1 MEKYTGLVKEGKKM
15 GALRE
20 HKGKVFASA
29 LIAII
34 GVGLGVIPYFSVANI
49 INNIV
54 KGKVEIATY
63 IPYILAV
70 LVGLLGSVL
79 FHEFSTIIS
88 HNLAYRVIE
97 EKRKKLVDKL
107 SKISM
112 GEVEKRSSGQWSQF
126 MVETLDKME
135 QPIAHV
141 IPEVIANLL
150 IPIVLVIIIFIMD
163 WRIGIAN
170 LLTIPF
176 GLLFLMLMMRGYEE
190 KSKRYQE
197 ASKAM
202 NTTMVEYVNGIKVIK
217 AFNKS
222 ASSFGKFK
230 ETVNENK
237 KAMLDWYLSICF
249 SMTGAMETIP
259 ATMVF
264 VLPTS
269 LYLFMQRSVE
279 MSSLTMCILLSYASY
294 KPLIKA
300 MSHLETIANIKMVMK
315 EINKVMEIP
324 DLERGKQLKHIKSH
338 DVEFQNVSFAYDE
351 SKNVLNNISFKAN
364 EKELTAIVG
373 NSGGGKSTIAKLI
386 AGFWNIEK
394 GKILIGD
401 VDLNDM
407 PLKQNMDLITYV
419 SQENFLFN
427 KTILENLR
435 IAKEDASMD
444 EIKEACVKASC
455 HDFIMNLPNG
465 YETIVG
471 EGGASLSGGE
481 RQRIVIARSF
491 LKNSSIV
498 LLDEATAYSDP
509 DNEAII
515 QKSIDALIKDKTVI
529 MIAHRL
535 STIVNAN
542 KIIVVDNGNIV
553 EQGSHEKLLELNGR
567 YREMWDVYT
576 ESKEIEVI

>member
-1 MEKYTGLVKEGKKM
+1 MEVLK
-15 GALRE
+15 E
-20 HKGKVFASA
+20 HKGKVFTSA

-34 GVGLGVIPYFSVANI
+34 GVGLGVVPYFSVANI

-54 KGKVEIATY
+54 EGKVEIGAY

-79 FHEFSTIIS
+79 FHELSTIIS

-97 EKRKKLVDKL
+97 GKRKKLVDKL

-112 GEVEKRSSGQWSQF
+112 GEIEKRSSGQWSQF

-150 IPIVLVIIIFIMD
+150 IPIVLVVIIFIMD
-163 WRIGIAN
+163 WRIGVAN
-170 LLTIPF
+170 LLTIPL
-176 GLLFLMLMMRGYEE
+176 GLLFFMMMMRGYEE

-237 KAMLDWYLSICF
+237 KAMLDWYLSVCF

-259 ATMVF
+259 ATMIF

-269 LYLFMQRSVE
+269 LYLFMQGSVE
-279 MSSLTMCILLSYASY
+279 MSLLIMCILLSYALY

-300 MSHLETIANIKMVMK
+300 MSHLETMANIKIVMK

-324 DLERGKQLKHIKSH
+324 DLERGKQLKHIKSY

-373 NSGGGKSTIAKLI
+373 DSGGGKSTIAKLI
-386 AGFWNIEK
+386 AGFWNIDK

-407 PLKQNMDLITYV
+407 PLKQNMELITYV

-435 IAKEDASMD
+435 VAKEDASMD

-465 YETIVG
+465 YETVVG
-471 EGGASLSGGE
+471 EGGSSLSGGE

-491 LKNSSIV
+491 LKNSPIV
-498 LLDEATAYSDP
+498 LLDEATAYSDS

-515 QKSIDALIKDKTVI
+515 QESIDALIKDKTVI

-535 STIVNAN
+535 STIVKAN

-553 EQGSHEKLLELNGR
+553 EEGSHEKLLELNGR

-576 ESKEIEVI
+576 EAKEIEVI

>member
-1 MEKYTGLVKEGKKM
+1 MEVLK
-15 GALRE
+15 E
-20 HKGKVFASA
+20 HKGKVFTSA

-34 GVGLGVIPYFSVANI
+34 GVGLDVVPYFSVANI

-54 KGKVEIATY
+54 EGKVEIGAY

-70 LVGLLGSVL
+70 LGGLLGSIL
-79 FHEFSTIIS
+79 FHELSTIIS

-97 EKRKKLVDKL
+97 GKRKKLVDKL

-112 GEVEKRSSGQWSQF
+112 GEIEKRSSGQWSQF

-150 IPIVLVIIIFIMD
+150 IPIVLVVIIFIMD
-163 WRIGIAN
+163 WRIGVAN
-170 LLTIPF
+170 LLTIPL
-176 GLLFLMLMMRGYEE
+176 GLLFFMMMMRGYEE

-237 KAMLDWYLSICF
+237 KAMLDWYLSVCF

-259 ATMVF
+259 ATMIF

-269 LYLFMQRSVE
+269 LYLFMQGSVE
-279 MSSLTMCILLSYASY
+279 MSLLIMCILLSYASY

-300 MSHLETIANIKMVMK
+300 MSYLETMANIKIVMK

-324 DLERGKQLKHIKSH
+324 DLERGKQLKHIKSY

-373 NSGGGKSTIAKLI
+373 DSGGGKSTIAKLI
-386 AGFWNIEK
+386 AGFWNIDK

-407 PLKQNMDLITYV
+407 PLKQNMELITYV

-435 IAKEDASMD
+435 VAKEDASMD

-465 YETIVG
+465 YETVVG
-471 EGGASLSGGE
+471 EGGSSLSGGE
-481 RQRIVIARSF
+481 RQRIIIARSF
-491 LKNSSIV
+491 LKNSPIV

-515 QKSIDALIKDKTVI
+515 QESIDALIKDKTVI

-535 STIVNAN
+535 STIVKAN

-553 EQGSHEKLLELNGR
+553 EEGYHEKLLELNGR

-576 ESKEIEVI
+576 EAKEIEVI

>member
-1 MEKYTGLVKEGKKM
+1 MEVLK
-15 GALRE
+15 E
-20 HKGKVFASA
+20 HKGKVFTSA

-34 GVGLGVIPYFSVANI
+34 GVGLDVVPYFSVANI

-54 KGKVEIATY
+54 EGKVEIGAY

-70 LVGLLGSVL
+70 LVGLLGSIL
-79 FHEFSTIIS
+79 FHELSTIIS

-97 EKRKKLVDKL
+97 GKRKKLVDKL

-112 GEVEKRSSGQWSQF
+112 GEIEKRSSGQWSQF

-150 IPIVLVIIIFIMD
+150 IPIVLVVIIFIMD
-163 WRIGIAN
+163 WRIGVAN
-170 LLTIPF
+170 LLTIPL
-176 GLLFLMLMMRGYEE
+176 GLLFFFMMMRGYEE

-237 KAMLDWYLSICF
+237 KAMLDWYLSVCF

-259 ATMVF
+259 ATMIF

-269 LYLFMQRSVE
+269 LYLFMQGSVE
-279 MSSLTMCILLSYASY
+279 MSLLIMCILLSYASY

-300 MSHLETIANIKMVMK
+300 MSHLETMANIKIVMK

-324 DLERGKQLKHIKSH
+324 DLERGKQLKHIKSY

-373 NSGGGKSTIAKLI
+373 DSGGGKSTIAKLI
-386 AGFWNIEK
+386 AGFWNIDK

-407 PLKQNMDLITYV
+407 PLKQNMELITYV

-435 IAKEDASMD
+435 VAKEDASMD

-465 YETIVG
+465 YETVVG
-471 EGGASLSGGE
+471 EGGSSLSGGE

-491 LKNSSIV
+491 LKNSPIV

-515 QKSIDALIKDKTVI
+515 QESIDALIKDKTVI

-535 STIVNAN
+535 STIVKAN

-553 EQGSHEKLLELNGR
+553 EEGSHEKLLELNGR

-576 ESKEIEVI
+576 EAKEIEVI

>member
-1 MEKYTGLVKEGKKM
+1 MEVLK
-15 GALRE
+15 E

-54 KGKVEIATY
+54 EGKVEIATY

-97 EKRKKLVDKL
+97 GKRKKLVDKL

-112 GEVEKRSSGQWSQF
+112 GEIEKRSSGQWSQF

-150 IPIVLVIIIFIMD
+150 IPIVLVVIIFIMD
-163 WRIGIAN
+163 WRIGVAN
-170 LLTIPF
+170 LLTIPL
-176 GLLFLMLMMRGYEE
+176 GLLFFMMMMRGYEE

-202 NTTMVEYVNGIKVIK
+202 NTIMVEYVNGIKVIK

-237 KAMLDWYLSICF
+237 KSMLDWYLSVCF

-259 ATMVF
+259 ATMIF

-269 LYLFMQRSVE
+269 LYLFMQGSVE
-279 MSSLTMCILLSYASY
+279 MSSLIMCILLSYASY

-300 MSHLETIANIKMVMK
+300 MSHLETMANVKMVMK

-324 DLERGKQLKHIKSH
+324 DLERGKQLKHIKSY
-338 DVEFQNVSFAYDE
+338 DVEFQNVSFAYDD

-386 AGFWNIEK
+386 AGFWNIDK
-394 GKILIGD
+394 GKIFIGD

-407 PLKQNMDLITYV
+407 PLKQNMELITYV

-435 IAKEDASMD
+435 VAKEDANMD

-455 HDFIMNLPNG
+455 HDFITNLPNG
-465 YETIVG
+465 YETVVG
-471 EGGASLSGGE
+471 EGGSSLSGGE

-491 LKNSSIV
+491 LKNSPIV

-515 QKSIDALIKDKTVI
+515 QESIDALIKDKTVI

-553 EQGSHEKLLELNGR
+553 EEGSHEKLLELNGR

-576 ESKEIEVI
+576 EAKEIEVI

>member
-1 MEKYTGLVKEGKKM
+1 MEVLK
-15 GALRE
+15 E

-34 GVGLGVIPYFSVANI
+34 GVGLGVVPYFSVANI

-54 KGKVEIATY
+54 EGKVEIGAY

-70 LVGLLGSVL
+70 LVGLLGSIL

-97 EKRKKLVDKL
+97 GKRKKLVDKL

-112 GEVEKRSSGQWSQF
+112 GEIEKRSSGQWSQF

-150 IPIVLVIIIFIMD
+150 IPIVLVVIIFIMD
-163 WRIGIAN
+163 WRIGVAN
-170 LLTIPF
+170 LLTIPL
-176 GLLFLMLMMRGYEE
+176 GLLFFMMMMRGYEE

-237 KAMLDWYLSICF
+237 KSMLDWYLSVCF

-259 ATMVF
+259 ATMIF

-269 LYLFMQRSVE
+269 LYLFMQGSVE
-279 MSSLTMCILLSYASY
+279 MSLLIMCILLSYASY

-300 MSHLETIANIKMVMK
+300 MSHLETMANIKIVMK

-324 DLERGKQLKHIKSH
+324 DLERGKQLKHIKSY
-338 DVEFQNVSFAYDE
+338 DVEFQNVSFAYDD

-386 AGFWNIEK
+386 AGFWNIDK

-407 PLKQNMDLITYV
+407 PLKQNMELITYV

-435 IAKEDASMD
+435 VAKEDASMD

-465 YETIVG
+465 YETVVG
-471 EGGASLSGGE
+471 EGGSSLSGGE

-491 LKNSSIV
+491 LKNSPIV

-515 QKSIDALIKDKTVI
+515 QESIDALIKDKTVI

-553 EQGSHEKLLELNGR
+553 EEGSHEKLLELNGR

-576 ESKEIEVI
+576 EAKEIEVI

>member
-1 MEKYTGLVKEGKKM
+1 MEVLK
-15 GALRE
+15 E
-20 HKGKVFASA
+20 HKGKVFTSA

-34 GVGLGVIPYFSVANI
+34 GVGLDVVPYFSVANI

-54 KGKVEIATY
+54 EGKVEIGAY

-79 FHEFSTIIS
+79 FHELSTIIS

-97 EKRKKLVDKL
+97 GKRKKLVDKL

-112 GEVEKRSSGQWSQF
+112 GEIEKRSSGQWSQF

-150 IPIVLVIIIFIMD
+150 IPIVLVVIIFIMD
-163 WRIGIAN
+163 WRIGVAN
-170 LLTIPF
+170 LLTIPL
-176 GLLFLMLMMRGYEE
+176 GLLFFMMMMRGYEE

-237 KAMLDWYLSICF
+237 KAMLDWYLSVCF
-249 SMTGAMETIP
+249 SMIGAMETIP
-259 ATMVF
+259 ATMIF

-269 LYLFMQRSVE
+269 LYLFMQGSVE
-279 MSSLTMCILLSYASY
+279 MSLLIMCILLSYASY

-300 MSHLETIANIKMVMK
+300 MSHLETMANIKIVMK

-324 DLERGKQLKHIKSH
+324 DLERGKQLKHIKSY

-373 NSGGGKSTIAKLI
+373 DSGGGKSTIAKLI
-386 AGFWNIEK
+386 AGFWNIDK

-407 PLKQNMDLITYV
+407 PLKQNMELITYV

-435 IAKEDASMD
+435 VAKEDASMD
-444 EIKEACVKASC
+444 EIKEVCVKASC

-465 YETIVG
+465 YETVVG
-471 EGGASLSGGE
+471 EGGSSLSGGE

-491 LKNSSIV
+491 LKNSPIV

-515 QKSIDALIKDKTVI
+515 QESIDALIKDKTVI

-535 STIVNAN
+535 STIVKAN

-553 EQGSHEKLLELNGR
+553 EEGSHEKLLELNGR

-576 ESKEIEVI
+576 EAKEIEVI

>member
-1 MEKYTGLVKEGKKM
+1 MEVLK
-15 GALRE
+15 E

-54 KGKVEIATY
+54 EGKVEIGAY

-79 FHEFSTIIS
+79 FHELSTIIS

-97 EKRKKLVDKL
+97 GKRKKLVDKL

-112 GEVEKRSSGQWSQF
+112 GEIEKRSSGQWSQF

-150 IPIVLVIIIFIMD
+150 IPIVLVVIIFIMD
-163 WRIGIAN
+163 WRIGVAN
-170 LLTIPF
+170 LLTIPL
-176 GLLFLMLMMRGYEE
+176 GLLFFMMMMRGYEE

-237 KAMLDWYLSICF
+237 KSMLDWYLSVCF

-259 ATMVF
+259 ATMIF

-269 LYLFMQRSVE
+269 LYLFMQGSVE
-279 MSSLTMCILLSYASY
+279 MSSLIMCILLSYASY

-300 MSHLETIANIKMVMK
+300 MSHLETMANVKMVMK

-324 DLERGKQLKHIKSH
+324 DLERGKQLKHIKSY
-338 DVEFQNVSFAYDE
+338 DVEFQNVSFAYDD

-386 AGFWNIEK
+386 AGFWNIDK
-394 GKILIGD
+394 GKIFIGD

-407 PLKQNMDLITYV
+407 PLKQNMELITYV

-435 IAKEDASMD
+435 VAKEDANMD

-455 HDFIMNLPNG
+455 HDFITNLPNG
-465 YETIVG
+465 YETVVG
-471 EGGASLSGGE
+471 EGGSSLSGGE

-491 LKNSSIV
+491 LKNSPIV

-515 QKSIDALIKDKTVI
+515 QESIDALIKDKTVI

-553 EQGSHEKLLELNGR
+553 EEGSHEKLLELNGR

-576 ESKEIEVI
+576 EAKEIEVI

>member
-1 MEKYTGLVKEGKKM
+1 MEVLK
-15 GALRE
+15 E

-54 KGKVEIATY
+54 EGKVEIGAY

-70 LVGLLGSVL
+70 LVGLLGSIL

-97 EKRKKLVDKL
+97 GKRKKLVDKL

-112 GEVEKRSSGQWSQF
+112 GEIEKRSSGQWSQF

-150 IPIVLVIIIFIMD
+150 IPIVLVVIIFIMD
-163 WRIGIAN
+163 WRIGVAN
-170 LLTIPF
+170 LLTIPL
-176 GLLFLMLMMRGYEE
+176 GLLFFMMMMRGYEE

-202 NTTMVEYVNGIKVIK
+202 NTIMVEYVNGIKVIK

-237 KAMLDWYLSICF
+237 KSMLDWYLSVCF

-259 ATMVF
+259 ATMIF

-269 LYLFMQRSVE
+269 LYLFMQGSVE
-279 MSSLTMCILLSYASY
+279 MSSLIMCILLSYASY

-300 MSHLETIANIKMVMK
+300 MSHLETMANVKMVMK
-315 EINKVMEIP
+315 EINKVIEIP
-324 DLERGKQLKHIKSH
+324 DLERGKQLKHIKSY
-338 DVEFQNVSFAYDE
+338 DVEFQNVSFAYDD

-386 AGFWNIEK
+386 AGFWNIDK
-394 GKILIGD
+394 GKIFIGD

-407 PLKQNMDLITYV
+407 PLKQNMELITYV

-435 IAKEDASMD
+435 VAKEDANMD

-455 HDFIMNLPNG
+455 HDFITNLPNG
-465 YETIVG
+465 YETVVG
-471 EGGASLSGGE
+471 EGGSSLSGGE

-491 LKNSSIV
+491 LKNSPIV

-515 QKSIDALIKDKTVI
+515 QESIDALIKDKTVI

-553 EQGSHEKLLELNGR
+553 EEGSHEKLLELNGR

-576 ESKEIEVI
+576 EAKEIEVI

>member
-1 MEKYTGLVKEGKKM
+1 MEVLK
-15 GALRE
+15 E
-20 HKGKVFASA
+20 HKGKVFTSA

-34 GVGLGVIPYFSVANI
+34 GVGLGVVPYFSVANI

-54 KGKVEIATY
+54 EGKVEIGAY

-79 FHEFSTIIS
+79 FHELSTIIS

-97 EKRKKLVDKL
+97 GKRKKLVDKL

-112 GEVEKRSSGQWSQF
+112 GEIEKRSSGQWSQF

-150 IPIVLVIIIFIMD
+150 IPIVLVVIIFIMD
-163 WRIGIAN
+163 WRIGVAN
-170 LLTIPF
+170 LLTIPL
-176 GLLFLMLMMRGYEE
+176 GLLFFMMMMRGYEE

-237 KAMLDWYLSICF
+237 KAMLDWYLSVCF

-259 ATMVF
+259 ATMIF

-269 LYLFMQRSVE
+269 LYLFMQGSVE
-279 MSSLTMCILLSYASY
+279 MSLLIMCILLSYASY

-300 MSHLETIANIKMVMK
+300 MSHLETMANIKIVMK

-324 DLERGKQLKHIKSH
+324 DLERGKQLKHIKSY

-386 AGFWNIEK
+386 AGFWNIDK

-407 PLKQNMDLITYV
+407 PLKQNMELITYV

-435 IAKEDASMD
+435 VAKEDASMD

-465 YETIVG
+465 YETVVG
-471 EGGASLSGGE
+471 EGGSSLSGGE

-491 LKNSSIV
+491 LKNSPIV
-498 LLDEATAYSDP
+498 LLDEATAYSDS

-515 QKSIDALIKDKTVI
+515 QESIDALIKDKTVI

-535 STIVNAN
+535 STIVKAN

-553 EQGSHEKLLELNGR
+553 EEGSHEKLLELNGR

-576 ESKEIEVI
+576 EAKEIEVI

>member
-1 MEKYTGLVKEGKKM
+1 MEVLK
-15 GALRE
+15 E

-54 KGKVEIATY
+54 EGKVEIGAY

-70 LVGLLGSVL
+70 LVGLLGSIL

-97 EKRKKLVDKL
+97 GKRKKLVDKL

-112 GEVEKRSSGQWSQF
+112 GEIEKRSSGQWSQF

-150 IPIVLVIIIFIMD
+150 IPIVLVVIIFIMD
-163 WRIGIAN
+163 WRIGVAN
-170 LLTIPF
+170 LLTIPL
-176 GLLFLMLMMRGYEE
+176 GLLFFMMMMRGYEE

-202 NTTMVEYVNGIKVIK
+202 NTIMVEYVNGIKVIK

-237 KAMLDWYLSICF
+237 KSMLDWYLSVCF

-259 ATMVF
+259 ATMIF

-269 LYLFMQRSVE
+269 LYLFMQGSVE
-279 MSSLTMCILLSYASY
+279 MSSLIMCILLSYASY

-300 MSHLETIANIKMVMK
+300 MSHLETMANVKMVMK

-324 DLERGKQLKHIKSH
+324 DLERGKQLKHIKSY
-338 DVEFQNVSFAYDE
+338 DVEFQNVSFAYDD

-386 AGFWNIEK
+386 AGFWNIDK

-407 PLKQNMDLITYV
+407 PLKQNMELITYV

-435 IAKEDASMD
+435 VAKEDASMD

-455 HDFIMNLPNG
+455 HDFITNLPNG
-465 YETIVG
+465 YETVVG
-471 EGGASLSGGE
+471 EGGSSLSGGE

-491 LKNSSIV
+491 LKNSPIV

-515 QKSIDALIKDKTVI
+515 QESIDALIKDKTVI

-553 EQGSHEKLLELNGR
+553 EEGSHEKLLELNGR

-576 ESKEIEVI
+576 EAKEIEVI

>member
-1 MEKYTGLVKEGKKM
+1 MEVLK
-15 GALRE
+15 E
-20 HKGKVFASA
+20 HKGKVFTSA

-54 KGKVEIATY
+54 EGKVEIGAY

-70 LVGLLGSVL
+70 LVGLLGSIL
-79 FHEFSTIIS
+79 FHELSTIIS
-88 HNLAYRVIE
+88 HNLAYGVIE
-97 EKRKKLVDKL
+97 GKRKKLVDKL

-112 GEVEKRSSGQWSQF
+112 GEIEKRSSGQWSQF

-150 IPIVLVIIIFIMD
+150 IPIVLVVIIFIMD
-163 WRIGIAN
+163 WRIGVAN
-170 LLTIPF
+170 LLTIPL
-176 GLLFLMLMMRGYEE
+176 GLLFFMMMMRGYEE

-202 NTTMVEYVNGIKVIK
+202 NTIMVEYVNGIKVIK

-237 KAMLDWYLSICF
+237 KAMLDWYLSVCF

-259 ATMVF
+259 ATMIF

-269 LYLFMQRSVE
+269 LYLFMQGSVE
-279 MSSLTMCILLSYASY
+279 MSSLIMCILLSYASY

-300 MSHLETIANIKMVMK
+300 MSHLETMANVKMVMK

-324 DLERGKQLKHIKSH
+324 DLERGKQLKHIKSY
-338 DVEFQNVSFAYDE
+338 DVEFQNVSFAYDD

-386 AGFWNIEK
+386 AGFWNIDK
-394 GKILIGD
+394 GKIFIGD

-407 PLKQNMDLITYV
+407 PLKQNMELITYV

-435 IAKEDASMD
+435 VAKEDASMD

-455 HDFIMNLPNG
+455 HDFITNLPNG
-465 YETIVG
+465 YETVVG
-471 EGGASLSGGE
+471 EGGSSLSGGE

-491 LKNSSIV
+491 LKNSPIV

-515 QKSIDALIKDKTVI
+515 QESIDALIKDKTVI

-553 EQGSHEKLLELNGR
+553 EEGSHEKLLELNGR

-576 ESKEIEVI
+576 EAKEIEVI

>member
-1 MEKYTGLVKEGKKM
+1 MEVLK
-15 GALRE
+15 E
-20 HKGKVFASA
+20 HKGKVFTSA

-34 GVGLGVIPYFSVANI
+34 GVGLGVVPYFSVANI

-54 KGKVEIATY
+54 EGKVEIGAY

-79 FHEFSTIIS
+79 FHELSTIIS

-97 EKRKKLVDKL
+97 GKRKKLVDKL

-112 GEVEKRSSGQWSQF
+112 GEIEKRSSGQWSQF

-150 IPIVLVIIIFIMD
+150 IPIVLVVIIFIMD
-163 WRIGIAN
+163 WRIGVAN
-170 LLTIPF
+170 LLTIPL
-176 GLLFLMLMMRGYEE
+176 GLLFFMMMMRGYEE

-237 KAMLDWYLSICF
+237 KAMLDWYLSVCF

-259 ATMVF
+259 ATMIF

-269 LYLFMQRSVE
+269 LYLFMQGSVE
-279 MSSLTMCILLSYASY
+279 MSLLIMCILLSYASY

-300 MSHLETIANIKMVMK
+300 MSHLETMANIKIVMK

-324 DLERGKQLKHIKSH
+324 DLERGKQLKHIKSY

-373 NSGGGKSTIAKLI
+373 DSGGGKSTIAKLI
-386 AGFWNIEK
+386 AGFWNIDK

-407 PLKQNMDLITYV
+407 PLKQNMELITYV

-435 IAKEDASMD
+435 VAKEDASMD
-444 EIKEACVKASC
+444 EIKEACVKSSC

-465 YETIVG
+465 YETVVG
-471 EGGASLSGGE
+471 EGGSSLSGGE

-491 LKNSSIV
+491 LKNSPIV

-515 QKSIDALIKDKTVI
+515 QESIDALIKDKTVI

-535 STIVNAN
+535 STIVKAN

-553 EQGSHEKLLELNGR
+553 EEGSHEKLLELNGR

-576 ESKEIEVI
+576 EAKEIEVI

>member
-1 MEKYTGLVKEGKKM
+1 MEVLK
-15 GALRE
+15 E
-20 HKGKVFASA
+20 HKGKVFTSA

-34 GVGLGVIPYFSVANI
+34 GVGLDVVPYFSVANI

-54 KGKVEIATY
+54 EGKVEIGAY

-79 FHEFSTIIS
+79 FHELSTIIS

-97 EKRKKLVDKL
+97 GKRKKLVDKL

-112 GEVEKRSSGQWSQF
+112 GEIEKRSSGQWSQF

-150 IPIVLVIIIFIMD
+150 IPIVLVVIIFIMD
-163 WRIGIAN
+163 WRIGVAN
-170 LLTIPF
+170 LLTIPL
-176 GLLFLMLMMRGYEE
+176 GLLFFMMMMRGYEE

-237 KAMLDWYLSICF
+237 KAMLDWYLSVCF

-259 ATMVF
+259 ATMIF

-269 LYLFMQRSVE
+269 LYLFMQGSVK
-279 MSSLTMCILLSYASY
+279 MSLLIMCILLSYASY

-300 MSHLETIANIKMVMK
+300 MSHLETMANIKIVMK

-324 DLERGKQLKHIKSH
+324 DLERGKQLKHIKSY

-373 NSGGGKSTIAKLI
+373 DSGGGKSTIAKLI
-386 AGFWNIEK
+386 AGFWNIDK

-407 PLKQNMDLITYV
+407 PLKQNMELITYV

-435 IAKEDASMD
+435 VAKEDASMD

-465 YETIVG
+465 YETVVG
-471 EGGASLSGGE
+471 EGGSSLSGGE

-491 LKNSSIV
+491 LKNSPIV

-515 QKSIDALIKDKTVI
+515 QESIDALIKDKTVI

-535 STIVNAN
+535 STIVKAN

-553 EQGSHEKLLELNGR
+553 EEGSHEKLLELNGR

-576 ESKEIEVI
+576 EAKEIEVI

>member
-1 MEKYTGLVKEGKKM
+1 MEVLK
-15 GALRE
+15 E
-20 HKGKVFASA
+20 HKGKVFTSA

-34 GVGLGVIPYFSVANI
+34 GVGLDVVPYFSVANI

-54 KGKVEIATY
+54 EGKVEIGAY

-79 FHEFSTIIS
+79 FHELSTIIS

-97 EKRKKLVDKL
+97 GKRKKLVDKL

-112 GEVEKRSSGQWSQF
+112 GEIEKRSSGQWSQF

-150 IPIVLVIIIFIMD
+150 IPIVLVVIIFIMD
-163 WRIGIAN
+163 WRIGVAN
-170 LLTIPF
+170 LLTIPL
-176 GLLFLMLMMRGYEE
+176 GLLFFMMMMRGYEE

-237 KAMLDWYLSICF
+237 KAMLDWYLSVCF

-259 ATMVF
+259 ATMIF

-269 LYLFMQRSVE
+269 LYLFMQGSVE
-279 MSSLTMCILLSYASY
+279 MSLLIMCILLSYASY

-300 MSHLETIANIKMVMK
+300 MSHLETMANIKIVMK

-324 DLERGKQLKHIKSH
+324 DLERGKQLKHIKSY

-373 NSGGGKSTIAKLI
+373 DSGGGKSTIAKLI
-386 AGFWNIEK
+386 AGFWNIDK

-407 PLKQNMDLITYV
+407 PLKQNMELITYV

-435 IAKEDASMD
+435 VAKEDASMD

-465 YETIVG
+465 YETVLG
-471 EGGASLSGGE
+471 EGGSSLSGGE

-491 LKNSSIV
+491 LKNSPIV

-515 QKSIDALIKDKTVI
+515 QESIDALIKDKTVI

-535 STIVNAN
+535 STIVKAN

-553 EQGSHEKLLELNGR
+553 EEGSHEKLLELNGR

-576 ESKEIEVI
+576 EAKEIEVI

>member
-1 MEKYTGLVKEGKKM
+1 MEVLK
-15 GALRE
+15 E
-20 HKGKVFASA
+20 HKGKVFTSA

-34 GVGLGVIPYFSVANI
+34 GVGLDVVPYFSVANI

-54 KGKVEIATY
+54 EGKVEIGAY

-79 FHEFSTIIS
+79 FHELSTIIS

-97 EKRKKLVDKL
+97 GKRKKLVDKL

-112 GEVEKRSSGQWSQF
+112 GEIEKRSSGQWSQF

-150 IPIVLVIIIFIMD
+150 IPIVLVVIIFIMD
-163 WRIGIAN
+163 WRIGVAN
-170 LLTIPF
+170 LLTIPL
-176 GLLFLMLMMRGYEE
+176 GLLFFMMMMMGYEE

-237 KAMLDWYLSICF
+237 KAMLDWYLSVCF

-259 ATMVF
+259 ATMIF

-269 LYLFMQRSVE
+269 LYLFMQGSVE
-279 MSSLTMCILLSYASY
+279 MSLLIMCILLSYASY

-300 MSHLETIANIKMVMK
+300 MSHLETMANIKIVMK

-324 DLERGKQLKHIKSH
+324 DLERGKQLKHIKSY

-386 AGFWNIEK
+386 AGFWNIDK

-401 VDLNDM
+401 VELNDM
-407 PLKQNMDLITYV
+407 PLKQNMELITYV

-435 IAKEDASMD
+435 VAKEDASMD

-465 YETIVG
+465 YETVVG
-471 EGGASLSGGE
+471 EGGSSLSGGE

-491 LKNSSIV
+491 LKNSPIV

-515 QKSIDALIKDKTVI
+515 QESIDALIKDKTVI

-535 STIVNAN
+535 STIVKAN

-553 EQGSHEKLLELNGR
+553 EEGSHEKLLELNGR

-576 ESKEIEVI
+576 EAKEIEVI